1 MLLTIGVETMQ
12 SGQRMTPGGAA
23 RFVLARRSTPDKV
36 VAEMRRFGGT
46 VLRTNLFND
55 AEQRLLAALSEPSA

>member
-1 MLLTIGVETMQ
+1 
-12 SGQRMTPGGAA
+12 MTPGGAA
-23 RFVLARRSTPDKV
+23 RFVLARRSTPDKE